1 MSSKPK
7 YQAER
12 DFKQSFIQKT
22 DSDISIEILEEM
34 MIPRNLPFAE
44 FYVKYQAKHRLK
56 YGNELQVN
64 D

>member
-1 MSSKPK
+1 MKKQIYKSDK
-7 YQAER
+7 
-12 DFKQSFIQKT
+12 DFRQRFIEKT

-34 MIPRNLPFAE
+34 IMPVNLPFDE
-44 FYVKYQAKHRLK
+44 FYKRYQAKHRLK